1 MSEMK
6 LILESWRGYV
16 NEVEESDPVTY
27 GQFGALLKLFLG
39 AKQGLKSDA
48 LVAATGIGKFF
59 SSDEAKLLLN
69 FAGKLFTESK
79 ESDSKNLLLEEPITI
94 AAVIGL
100 GKAIAAGAPVAKATF
115 DLGKKLYKK
124 YKNEPTSTTDKAP
137 FLDLFNVDPKYSAM
151 LDDRIEEEFLK
162 AWLGNIQS
170 KPENDVMDS
179 TDLDVNLQLQNFVQ
193 NKFER
198 GISGHTA
205 PGLSVQTQGDLKKA
219 AKDIKKRSAVG
230 TAQKIATAE

>member
-1 MSEMK
+1 
-6 LILESWRGYV
+6 
-16 NEVEESDPVTY
+16 
-27 GQFGALLKLFLG
+27 
-39 AKQGLKSDA
+39 
-48 LVAATGIGKFF
+48 
-59 SSDEAKLLLN
+59 
-69 FAGKLFTESK
+69 
-79 ESDSKNLLLEEPITI
+79 
-94 AAVIGL
+94 
-100 GKAIAAGAPVAKATF
+100 
-115 DLGKKLYKK
+115 
-124 YKNEPTSTTDKAP
+124 
-137 FLDLFNVDPKYSAM
+137 M

-230 TAQKIATAE
+230 AAQKIATAE